1 MYCLC
6 LVEMMV
12 AQLVQVKSPSF
23 ASVYN
28 LETQC
33 PHQVEWSI
41 SSMDLGTAVREPS
54 WKFLPDVPH
63 DLATARH
70 EDFNHSGYDRGHMC
84 AAADR
89 TADLLKMRSTFALSN
104 CAAQAPRLNRGA
116 WKKTE
121 IECRKQAMK
130 FGTINVLAM
139 PIFLQ
144 RDTTFIGTHR
154 VAVPHAFLKVAW
166 CSDNDSIIGIWFL
179 WNK

>member
-12 AQLVQVKSPSF
+12 AQLVPVRSPSF
-23 ASVYN
+23 SSIYN
-28 LETQC
+28 LKTQC
-33 PHQVEWSI
+33 PHQVEWVLCPDD
-41 SSMDLGTAVREPS
+41 MGNVKREPS
-54 WKFLPDVPH
+54 WRFLPDVPH
-63 DLATARH
+63 VLATAKH

-89 TADLLKMRSTFALSN
+89 SADLCKMHSTFAISN
-104 CAAQAPRLNRGA
+104 CAAQTPWLNRGE

-121 IECRKQAMK
+121 IECRKQAVR
-130 FGTINVLAM
+130 FGSINVLAM

-166 CSDNDSIIGIWFL
+166 CSGNDSIVGLWFF